1 MGSNKTQRVSTGRR
15 RATSK
20 EAEQAPD
27 RENWR
32 SLLAG
37 ASPREVLARLMNG
50 DPLGLRRLVGERMRR
65 RAYLL
70 DANQVQLRA
79 VARCARFA
87 VRYRGQPA
95 IDRWLADIVDEAMGD
110 LVTEEQE
117 RARDPDRRLARP
129 PGRRPDGGVFQELSR
144 PLRLDPARMRA
155 ACARFNR
162 LSEDERSMF
171 FALVIESRSLDEVA
185 RSRKASASAVARSA
199 RKALD
204 TLLETPRKRL
214 EQAPS

>member
-1 MGSNKTQRVSTGRR
+1 MGSNKTQRVGSGRR

-20 EAEQAPD
+20 QAEHSTG

-50 DPLGLRRLVGERMRR
+50 DPLGVRRLVGERLSQ

-95 IDRWLADIVDEAMGD
+95 IDRWLADIVDEAMLD
-110 LVTEEQE
+110 LVTEEHE
-117 RARDPDRRLARP
+117 RGADTTS
-129 PGRRPDGGVFQELSR
+129 RPDGGVFHELAL

-155 ACARFNR
+155 ACVRFNG
-162 LSEDERSMF
+162 LPEGDRSLF

-185 RSRKASASAVARSA
+185 RSRAASASAVARGA
-199 RKALD
+199 RTALD
-204 TLLETPRKRL
+204 ALLGVERRAPRGRQ
-214 EQAPS
+214 EQSP